1 VRKETETKH
10 SETKQRNET
19 KYDET
24 RSVAT
29 YSNNLSSQYQL
40 IAQMVQ
46 AKNKVQEQAV
56 YHNKR

>member
-10 SETKQRNET
+10 SETKRNET
-19 KYDET
+19 KYDEA

-46 AKNKVQEQAV
+46 AKDKVQEQAV
-56 YHNKR
+56 YHKKR